1 MVKITQNYYFLI
13 MKVHVELYGCPQKSH
28 IKLVGLGRLKWT
40 VFSLLKLF
48 FVVIAM
54 YISCWAVVQQIEVPN
69 AVDDVFLRTPLYI
82 LLFYLTLSFD
92 LKS

>member
-69 AVDDVFLRTPLYI
+69 AVDDVFFCGHHYI
-82 LLFYLTLSFD
+82 YCYFT
-92 LKS
+92 